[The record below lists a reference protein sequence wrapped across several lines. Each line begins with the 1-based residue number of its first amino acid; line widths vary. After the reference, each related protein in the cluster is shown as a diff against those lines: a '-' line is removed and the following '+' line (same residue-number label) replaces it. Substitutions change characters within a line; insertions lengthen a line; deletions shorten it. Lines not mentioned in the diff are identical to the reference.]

1 MNEKTNERY
10 PAQHPPEFHFWLEG
24 KSKETGA
31 SIAALLRGL
40 PAVLQQAE
48 QAGIKLTPVYR
59 TPDQRAQA

>member
-10 PAQHPPEFHFWLEG
+10 PAQHPPEFHFWLED